1 MFLKK
6 NNIYP
11 PLLIYVI
18 MQNKIKPILL
28 FKKIINLIVVTFLMV
43 SCSNSKLL
51 FKNIPEDLEIKI
63 PEAIINYGD
72 LIDVNI
78 SSLNNQST
86 SIFTPSSI
94 DKIGTIRNGEAR
106 KLDGYLVDSS
116 GCIDIRILGKIKAL
130 GLTCSSLSE
139 SIKLKLKEYVQNPNV
154 RTKIL
159 NFRVSILGEVGKP
172 GTFEVINQNISFTEL
187 ISRAGDFNKNADPT
201 KVLIIRNSNNK
212 IETQYLNLTS
222 YEFMNSEY
230 YYLKQNDKIY
240 VRPDNTS
247 LAFDFGFLR
256 NAGALS
262 LLTSIIILIVR

>member
-1 MFLKK
+1 
-6 NNIYP
+6 
-11 PLLIYVI
+11 
-18 MQNKIKPILL
+18 MQNKIKPVLL
-28 FKKIINLIVVTFLMV
+28 FKKIINLIVVTFLMA

-51 FKNIPEDLEIKI
+51 FKNIPENLEIKI

>member
-1 MFLKK
+1 
-6 NNIYP
+6 
-11 PLLIYVI
+11 
-18 MQNKIKPILL
+18 
-28 FKKIINLIVVTFLMV
+28 
-43 SCSNSKLL
+43 LL
-51 FKNIPEDLEIKI
+51 FKNIPENLEIKI

-212 IETQYLNLTS
+212 IETQYLDLTS

-262 LLTSIIILIVR
+262 LLTSILILIVR

>member
-1 MFLKK
+1 MNLKK
-6 NNIYP
+6 YIY
-11 PLLIYVI
+11 L
-18 MQNKIKPILL
+18 ILL
-28 FKKIINLIVVTFLMV
+28 FLLVA
-43 SCSNSKLL
+43 SCSNSKVL
-51 FKNIPEDLEIKI
+51 FRNIPENIKVKI
-63 PEAIINYGD
+63 PEAVITYGD

-86 SIFTPSSI
+86 SIFSPTTLG
-94 DKIGTIRNGEAR
+94 KIGTIRNAEAR
-106 KLDGYLVDSS
+106 KLDGYLVD
-116 GCIDIRILGKIKAL
+116 GMGNINLPILGKIKAL

-159 NFRVSILGEVGKP
+159 NFRVSILGEVAKP
-172 GTFEVINQNISFTEL
+172 GTFEVINQSISFTEL

-201 KVLIIRNSNNK
+201 KVMIIRSSNDE
-212 IETQYLNLTS
+212 IETRYLDLTS
-222 YEFMNSEY
+222 HEFLNSEY
-230 YYLKQNDKIY
+230 YFLKQNDKIY
-240 VRPDNTS
+240 VRPDNAS

>member
-1 MFLKK
+1 
-6 NNIYP
+6 
-11 PLLIYVI
+11 

-78 SSLNNQST
+78 SSLHNQST

-212 IETQYLNLTS
+212 IETQYLDLTS

-247 LAFDFGFLR
+247 LASDFGFLR

-262 LLTSIIILIVR
+262 LLTSILILIVR

>member
-1 MFLKK
+1 
-6 NNIYP
+6 
-11 PLLIYVI
+11 
-18 MQNKIKPILL
+18 MQNKIKLVL
-28 FKKIINLIVVTFLMV
+28 HFKKIINLIIAIFLILG
-43 SCSNSKLL
+43 CSNSKLL

-212 IETQYLNLTS
+212 IETQYLDLTS

-262 LLTSIIILIVR
+262 LLTSILILIVR

>member
-212 IETQYLNLTS
+212 IETQYLDLTS

-262 LLTSIIILIVR
+262 LLTSILILIVR